1 MIAPGHREMK
11 FARTRLAMLDALL
24 AFLAERRFQEISV
37 NEICEKAGV
46 SYATFFN
53 YFTKK
58 DDLLL
63 YFIQLWSVDVAQ
75 HTEAGDLRGLEAVEE
90 VFYYTARQC
99 RQAPGIMAEVVA
111 YQALRQDESMPAGY
125 KPLTLAEK
133 MNRYPAIRDFS
144 RLWDGGLLAIFPPM
158 LASAAAAGEIP
169 RSTDI
174 QSLAVQLAVLFL
186 GVPAA
191 LGPARAQHFESV
203 YRQHL
208 SLLWKG
214 IQGGS
219 NARPKP
225 KQRKR

>member
-1 MIAPGHREMK
+1 MTGPGHRELK
-11 FARTRLAMLDALL
+11 FARTRLGMLDALL
-24 AFLAERRFQEISV
+24 GFLANRRFQDISV
-37 NEICEKAGV
+37 GEICEKAGV

-63 YFIQLWSVDVAQ
+63 YFIQLWSVEVTLHADTA
-75 HTEAGDLRGLEAVEE
+75 AARGLAAVEE

-99 RQAPGIMAEVVA
+99 REAPGIMAEIIA
-111 YQALRQDESMPAGY
+111 YQALRQDESMPEGY
-125 KPLTLAEK
+125 KPLTMAEK
-133 MNRYPAIRDFS
+133 LLRFPDAAALS
-144 RLWDGGLLAIFPPM
+144 SSSDGGLLDIFPPM
-158 LASAAAAGEIP
+158 LAEAQSAGEIP
-169 RSTDI
+169 RSADVHAI
-174 QSLAVQLAVLFL
+174 SIQLAVLFL

-191 LGPARAQHFESV
+191 LGPGRAEYFEPV

-219 NARPKP
+219 NVRQKS
-225 KQRKR
+225 KQRRR